1 MLAFEI
7 GNTFITLGAISKI
20 LYSVRGV
27 SSIRPA
33 AGADDRLLF
42 EFEGESCIVNEPFG
56 DNSRY
61 WIGPAFPQ
69 QSTLDARPL
78 QQAFARHTGA
88 IRRFMNAVLQRKK
101 A

>member
-7 GNTFITLGAISKI
+7 GNTFITLRTISEI
-20 LYSVRGV
+20 LNSVRGV
-27 SSIRPA
+27 TGVRPT
-33 AGADDRLLF
+33 ADADGRLLF
-42 EFEGESCIVNEPFG
+42 EFGGESCVVNEPFG

-69 QSTLDARPL
+69 QSALDARQL
-78 QQAFARHTGA
+78 ERAFASHVGLVQ
-88 IRRFMNAVLQRKK
+88 RFMNAMSSGKK